1 MTKVVSCGIAP
12 VRKNGD
18 KIEILLCVPIE
29 ESYSSMSGSFHGM
42 GFLKGQVE
50 NDETELNTA
59 KREFAEESGDLQIE
73 LFDEEIFFTQ
83 NNPKK
88 KIHIWPA
95 KVLPTEF
102 NYGKISDNGIVHDHD
117 EENALIKF
125 YPIDNLPPIFRNQ
138 QQILEDLLTFISENE
153 TEIL

>member
-12 VRKNGD
+12 IRKNGS

-29 ESYSSMSGSFHGM
+29 ESYASMSGSFHGM

-50 NDETELNTA
+50 NDESNLSTA

-73 LFDEEIFFTQ
+73 LFGDDIYFEQ
-83 NNPKK
+83 NNPRK
-88 KIHIWPA
+88 KIYIWPA

-102 NYGKISDNGIVHDHD
+102 NYSKIGDTGIVHDHD

-138 QQILEDLLTFISENE
+138 QKILDELLDFIDDNKS
-153 TEIL
+153 EIL